1 MPNLNF
7 GFPLPSGA
15 GSAGRGIRTS
25 GPGAEPARH
34 RRRPCPLQEA
44 CQLVQYLLL
53 HASRVNL
60 PSTGLQDNSVRLEVN
75 NKRHVY
81 EDTS

>member
-15 GSAGRGIRTS
+15 GSAGRRIRTS

-44 CQLVQYLLL
+44 CQLVQCLLFQ
-53 HASRVNL
+53 ATRVNL
-60 PSTGLQDNSVRLEVN
+60 PSTGLQNNSVRLEVN

-81 EDTS
+81 EITF